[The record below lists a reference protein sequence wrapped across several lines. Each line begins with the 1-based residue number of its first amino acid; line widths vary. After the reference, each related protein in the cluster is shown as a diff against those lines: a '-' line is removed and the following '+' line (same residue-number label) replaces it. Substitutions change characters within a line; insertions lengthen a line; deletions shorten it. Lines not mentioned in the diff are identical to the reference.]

1 MAPASD
7 DGKSERT
14 RIEVAVAI
22 EAAGEPGRG
31 DLFFLVQGGCD
42 GGLAGGAMAEG
53 WI

>member
-22 EAAGEPGRG
+22 EAAGEPDRG
-31 DLFFLVQGGCD
+31 DLFFWYKVVVMEGWRV
-42 GGLAGGAMAEG
+42 AEG
-53 WI
+53 WV